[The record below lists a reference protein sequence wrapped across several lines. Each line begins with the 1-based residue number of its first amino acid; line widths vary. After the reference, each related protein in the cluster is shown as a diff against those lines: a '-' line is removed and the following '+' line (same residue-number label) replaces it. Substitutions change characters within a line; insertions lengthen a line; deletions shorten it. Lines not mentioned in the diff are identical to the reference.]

1 MSEKLNTIV
10 GKQNDFATRFM
21 GGGTISIGG
30 TIVTLTPPTGQ
41 RVRLT
46 HLSTAAGNVEAGI
59 RVIFGSTIV
68 ILGGVNG
75 GNPSRTG
82 NLYYSVG
89 SYQPYAV
96 GDPPMQNWEYFTGD
110 TDEALIIEQQFGVP
124 TLNLIYYGY
133 QFGE

>member
-1 MSEKLNTIV
+1 MSELLSSIT
-10 GKQNDFATRFM
+10 GKQNDFATRLM

-30 TIVTLTPPTGQ
+30 ILATITPPTGQ

-46 HLSTAAGNVEAGI
+46 HLSTAPGNVEAGI
-59 RVIFGSTIV
+59 VVAFGGVDV
-68 ILGGVNG
+68 ILGSVNG
-75 GNPSRTG
+75 ASPTRTG

-89 SYQPYAV
+89 SYQPYAA
-96 GDPPMQNWEYFTGD
+96 GDPPMQNWDYFTGD
-110 TDEALIIEQQFGVP
+110 TDEVLTIRQQTSTP